1 MLGYKKTIGQSKA
14 GVWEFK
20 KISGNQKYTKKTIK
34 EWNKKEGSR
43 FKD

>member
-20 KISGNQKYTKKTIK
+20 KNKREPKVYKKTIK